1 MAEETP
7 PIVELAE
14 WFQTPP
20 GQYVLA
26 WERAQFDAAVADVF
40 GYYARQVGLA
50 DWNLL
55 RANRMPFKG
64 CVGTEAPAPEHAE
77 AWQSRVVLAQPE
89 ALPFESQ
96 SVDLLVLPHAFECT
110 AEPHNVL
117 REVERV
123 LVPEGRVVI
132 SGFNPWSMWGARA
145 HARHGAM
152 AAAAAVVAGVAASAQ
167 DWFKLLSLEVKQSH
181 FGCYAPACRS
191 ENGCVAGASWNRP
204 ARAGGAWAAPCI
216 WCRPSSGCG
225 MRIIGPAWNPRKR
238 AAPLPSWSTARPT
251 KTGRAPEPAAFANR
265 INRTPASLM
274 QDSKPIEQKVEMWTD
289 GACKGN
295 PGPGG
300 WGVLMRAGA
309 HEKTLHG
316 GERQTTN
323 NRMELLAVIEGL
335 RALKRSCVVTIHT
348 DSQYVMKG
356 MTEWLANWKRR
367 GWITADKKPVKNAEL
382 WQALDEQVGRHQVS
396 WRWVKGH
403 AGDPGNERADQ
414 LANQGVEVA
423 RRS

>member
-40 GYYARQVGLA
+40 GYYAWQVGLA

-77 AWQSRVVLAQPE
+77 AWQARVVLAQPE

-132 SGFNPWSMWGARA
+132 SGFNPWSMWARARACPAWSHGCRSRRRRRCRCLGSGLVQAAVAGGQAEPFRLLRAGLPQREMAASLGLPGIGRRALVEPGRRRVSGVGRQAGARDA
-145 HARHGAM
+145 YHWAC
-152 AAAAAVVAGVAASAQ
+152 
-167 DWFKLLSLEVKQSH
+167 LE
-181 FGCYAPACRS
+181 
-191 ENGCVAGASWNRP
+191 
-204 ARAGGAWAAPCI
+204 
-216 WCRPSSGCG
+216 
-225 MRIIGPAWNPRKR
+225 NPRKR
-238 AAPLPSWSTARPT
+238 A
-251 KTGRAPEPAAFANR
+251 RAASVVVNR
-265 INRTPASLM
+265 
-274 QDSKPIEQKVEMWTD
+274 Q
-289 GACKGN
+289 
-295 PGPGG
+295 
-300 WGVLMRAGA
+300 
-309 HEKTLHG
+309 
-316 GERQTTN
+316 
-323 NRMELLAVIEGL
+323 
-335 RALKRSCVVTIHT
+335 
-348 DSQYVMKG
+348 
-356 MTEWLANWKRR
+356 
-367 GWITADKKPVKNAEL
+367 
-382 WQALDEQVGRHQVS
+382 
-396 WRWVKGH
+396 
-403 AGDPGNERADQ
+403 ADQ
-414 LANQGVEVA
+414 DWP
-423 RRS
+423 RS